1 MTEKKCMVM
10 WRSGDGWHQCLK
22 LKGHDGIHEK
32 IGKHPSKP
40 GKGDALYIKVSGVKP
55 GTDCLKEYTE

>member
-1 MTEKKCMVM
+1 M

-40 GKGDALYIKVSGVKP
+40 GKNDALYIKVSGVKP